1 MRGSRGAILA
11 TLGAGLLWGSSF
23 AVIKLGLRTI
33 DPYWFVFLRFACAS
47 LIALVYLGASGRL
60 GDVAALLRS
69 PLVIWLGVTNA
80 VGFIF
85 QFKGQTLTT
94 AGHAALII
102 NSCTIY
108 VAIASRFVFGERFGP
123 LKTLAVAAGM
133 VGVFLVTTGGRLGA
147 AIGPELRGDVFVL
160 VAAFTWTA
168 FILLDKKIVGE
179 RDAMAHGLPGLATIA
194 SVSPLLGLMGTVV
207 GVMDAF
213 VGISV
218 QGSASITAV
227 APGIAEALITT
238 VTGLGVAIP
247 AVIGYNFFAS
257 RLALFSGDLQGFSSE
272 FIGALAREGKI

>member
-1 MRGSRGAILA
+1 MIGLVPVAVFQNPLPSTAWDMVAGATITTKIILA
-11 TLGAGLLWGSSF
+11 VLLVFSLASWIMIIWKWIQFRRVKVLEDEFLTQVAQAQHLDEAYKSVVALADSPYLRVFRHGMNFVSGLQGRGENPGT
-23 AVIKLGLRTI
+23 GLRAAQVET
-33 DPYWFVFLRFACAS
+33 LK
-47 LIALVYLGASGRL
+47 LV
-60 GDVAALLRS
+60 
-69 PLVIWLGVTNA
+69 
-80 VGFIF
+80 
-85 QFKGQTLTT
+85 
-94 AGHAALII
+94 
-102 NSCTIY
+102 
-108 VAIASRFVFGERFGP
+108 
-123 LKTLAVAAGM
+123 
-133 VGVFLVTTGGRLGA
+133 
-147 AIGPELRGDVFVL
+147 
-160 VAAFTWTA
+160 
-168 FILLDKKIVGE
+168 LDKEIVGE

-218 QGSASITAV
+218 QGTASITAV